1 MRQFILGVIAITAL
15 SGCVTPLSQ
24 SNLYWGDYS
33 QTLYQVKKNPG
44 EASNRKHE
52 EELLSIVEQSK
63 KRNLNVPP
71 GVYAELG
78 IFAMDRADSTAAK
91 DFFQM
96 EQTVYPEGSVLMK
109 RIIEAEAGNTL

>member
-1 MRQFILGVIAITAL
+1 MKYLLGFIAITAL

-24 SNLYWGDYS
+24 SNLYWGNYS

-44 EASNRKHE
+44 EASNSEHE
-52 EELLSIVEQSK
+52 KELLSIVEQSK

-78 IFAMDRADSTAAK
+78 LFAMDRADSAAAIN
-91 DFFQM
+91 FFRM
-96 EQTVYPEGSVLMK
+96 EQATYPEGSVLME
-109 RIIEAEAGNTL
+109 RILEAEADNKL